1 MERKLLLIYNPVSGK
16 GNIKSHLTDIIDIY
30 TEKDFTITL
39 HPTKCSKDGY
49 EYIKEHGI
57 EYEIISVCGGDGMLN
72 EAVSAL
78 MTLPHEKRPTVA
90 YLPTGSTNDFAGT
103 IGIPTDVKRA
113 AKMVMEGTPFFC
125 DVGQLNDKYFAYIA
139 AFGLFTSVSYDT
151 SQDFKNLFGHL
162 AYIISGIRQL
172 AAIKEYHFKISFDD
186 KVFEDDFIFGMVT
199 NSLQVGGIKNNFS
212 TAISLND
219 GLFEVLLVKKPKNAS
234 GYQKLAKAFLSQDIE
249 KSNDIISFK
258 ASKIKFESELELPWT
273 VDGEFGG
280 NITCADISLL
290 PKGFAVMV

>member
-1 MERKLLLIYNPVSGK
+1 
-16 GNIKSHLTDIIDIY
+16 
-30 TEKDFTITL
+30 
-39 HPTKCSKDGY
+39 
-49 EYIKEHGI
+49 
-57 EYEIISVCGGDGMLN
+57 
-72 EAVSAL
+72 
-78 MTLPHEKRPTVA
+78 
-90 YLPTGSTNDFAGT
+90 
-103 IGIPTDVKRA
+103 
-113 AKMVMEGTPFFC
+113 
-125 DVGQLNDKYFAYIA
+125 
-139 AFGLFTSVSYDT
+139 
-151 SQDFKNLFGHL
+151 
-162 AYIISGIRQL
+162 
-172 AAIKEYHFKISFDD
+172 
-186 KVFEDDFIFGMVT
+186 MVT